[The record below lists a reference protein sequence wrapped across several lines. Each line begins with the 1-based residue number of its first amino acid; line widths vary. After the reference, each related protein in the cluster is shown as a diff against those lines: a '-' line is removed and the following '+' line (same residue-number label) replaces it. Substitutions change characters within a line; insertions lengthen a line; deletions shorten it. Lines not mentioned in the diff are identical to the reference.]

1 MEITNDARQ
10 VLQFINQ
17 TQRSVFLTGKAGT
30 GKTTLLRQIIQTTHK
45 NTVVVAPTGIAAL
58 NAGGVTIHSM
68 FQLPFSGFIPEYIP
82 GSSISDYQKFET
94 KNTLVKHFRMS
105 GQKKSVMLN
114 MELLIIDEV
123 SMLRADLLDAID
135 FTLRKIRRKDFPFGG
150 VQVLFIGDLLQLPP
164 VVKNDEWRVL
174 RNYYRGI
181 FFFNAKV
188 IQESP
193 PLYIELTKIF
203 RQSDERFISVLNN
216 LRNNMISSQD
226 MMILND
232 FVNPKFDIKSNK
244 GYITLTTHNAKADE
258 INAASLDEIKEKCFR
273 FKPEIVGDFPEKIYP
288 VEEILQL
295 KVGAQIMFI
304 KNDLSPEKN
313 YFNGKMGFVK
323 LLSEGE
329 IIIHFPEE
337 NKTIEVEKYEW
348 KNIRYSVNENTKE
361 IDEEVLGTFVHFPI
375 KLAWAITVHKS
386 QGLTFDKAVLDV
398 SQVFLPGQAYV
409 ALSRL
414 RSLEGLI
421 LLKPIQMNGISNDQ
435 EVMQYAENKAD
446 DETIVKTLQKE
457 TKRFIHEYIK
467 NSFDWNEL
475 AQDWRNHRF
484 SYLANAEK
492 SEKSKHQKWAEI
504 QENVICELVEPAKKF
519 QLQLNRLFQAE
530 EVDVLFISERI
541 KAAFD
546 YFFPKTDSV
555 LFDLLLKME
564 EVKRKK
570 RVKEYFTELSE
581 LEENLT
587 KSILQLFKAVRMIQI
602 LTDGKEIN
610 KENLYSDTIKNY
622 RSLKIEAVQEHF
634 KTIKVDLIAEEEE
647 VDPYQYLPKKKKANT
662 KEPKKSTVQETYE
675 LWQQKMTIEEIA
687 KIRVLTLQTIQGH
700 LAKLIEAKTISITD
714 VLSQTKIEE
723 LSAAF
728 EGHNED
734 TLHALKEEV
743 GDQFTWGELRI
754 FKASLNH

>member
-135 FTLRKIRRKDFPFGG
+135 FTLQKIRRKDFPFGG

-164 VVKNDEWRVL
+164 VVKKEEWQVL

-188 IQESP
+188 IQERP

-203 RQSDERFISVLNN
+203 RQTDERFISVLNN

-232 FVNPKFDIKSNK
+232 FVNQKFDVKSKK

-273 FKPEIVGDFPEKIYP
+273 FKPEIAGEFPEKIYP
-288 VEEILQL
+288 VDEILQL

-323 LLSEGE
+323 SLSEDE
-329 IIIHFPEE
+329 IIIHFTDE

-361 IDEEVLGTFVHFPI
+361 IDEEVLGSFVHFPI

-398 SQVFLPGQAYV
+398 SEVFLPGQAYV

-414 RSLEGLI
+414 RSLDGLV

-446 DETIVKTLQKE
+446 EETIVKTLQKE
-457 TKRFIHEYIK
+457 TQRFIHEYIK
-467 NSFDWNEL
+467 SSFDWTEL

-492 SEKSKHQKWAEI
+492 SEKSKHQKWAET
-504 QENVICELVEPAKKF
+504 QENSINELVEPAKKF
-519 QLQLNRLFQAE
+519 QQQLNRLFLAE
-530 EVDVLFISERI
+530 EVDILFISERI

-555 LFDLLLKME
+555 LFDLLLKIE

-587 KSILQLFKAVRMIQI
+587 KSILQLFKAVRMIKI
-602 LTDGKEIN
+602 LTEGKEIN
-610 KENLYSDTIKNY
+610 KENLFSETIKKY

-634 KTIKVDLIAEEEE
+634 KTNIVDLIAEDEE
-647 VDPYQYLPKKKKANT
+647 VDIYQYLPKKKKAKT
-662 KEPKKSTVQETYE
+662 IEPKKSTVQETYE
-675 LWQQKMTIEEIA
+675 LWQQKMAIEEIA
-687 KIRVLTLQTIQGH
+687 KIRVLTPQTIQSH
-700 LAKLIEAKTISITD
+700 LAKLIEAKTISITE
-714 VLSQTKIEE
+714 VLSQAKIEA
-723 LSAAF
+723 LSIAF
-728 EGHNED
+728 KDYNEES
-734 TLHALKEEV
+734 LHALKEEV

-754 FKASLNH
+754 FKASLNQ